1 MRLWAEDMVREQ
13 RRWKD
18 QGEKPAAGA
27 QVESGRGCLSY
38 KRADFCILDRSM
50 RGGSTLE
57 FEPY

>member
-1 MRLWAEDMVREQ
+1 MVREQ